1 MYPLWMQTGGMTPL
15 KHIRERL
22 LAMSQRQLAG
32 HLGVR
37 GMAIHRWENGLRSI
51 PHERVRPILRQLVE
65 AAGHVWT
72 DSLLFEAPVCDD
84 CATPGGCPSVC
95 VRVAAQTSEAA

>member
-1 MYPLWMQTGGMTPL
+1 MNPL
-15 KHIRERL
+15 KHIRTGL
-22 LAMSQRQLAG
+22 LRMSQPELAT
-32 HLGVR
+32 HLGVE
-37 GMAIHRWENGLRSI
+37 GMTVSRWENGLRSI

-95 VRVAAQTSEAA
+95 VRVAGSAGALEARAPHSEAA